1 MKPPFTDSRILQTPK
16 AGSVMVLGLLFV
28 CGAAAAQDTSRIEQ
42 IDAAAGQNGRT
53 APIEQV
59 SSSTSTRT
67 ILAPPRPVAPPP
79 LEQLS
84 SDADRVSPTRQLT
97 DADRDAKAP
106 VQLYEGGPTAQPPQ
120 ALSQRSE
127 GRTGSVTP
135 VEGDD
140 ACDAAEA
147 DTPEKAKL
155 CRRVIETRAAEF
167 RRPDPTQLSPEQRLL
182 IQQRLREGSTTA
194 SATRRLVSDGD
205 ADSMEGLAV
214 ASIVL
219 GSPQSR
225 EERPVDP
232 AEEAAADA
240 AAALV
245 TAIIGQTSPTPTP
258 D

>member
-1 MKPPFTDSRILQTPK
+1 MKQPFSILRTTK
-16 AGSVMVLGLLFV
+16 AGSMLALGLLFV
-28 CGAAAAQDTSRIEQ
+28 CGSAAAQNTASRIEQ
-42 IDAAAGQNGRT
+42 IDAASGQNEPT

-59 SSSTSTRT
+59 SSPTPTRT
-67 ILAPPRPVAPPP
+67 IIAPPPVASPP

-84 SDADRVSPTRQLT
+84 SGADAVSPTRQLT

-106 VQLYEGGPTAQPPQ
+106 VQLYKGGPTAQPPQ

-127 GRTGSVTP
+127 GRTGAVTP

-140 ACDAAEA
+140 ACDAAEE
-147 DTPEKAKL
+147 DTPEKAEL

-167 RRPDPTQLSPEQRLL
+167 RRPDPNQLSPEQRLL
-182 IQQRLREGSTTA
+182 VQQRLREGTTTA

-219 GSPQSR
+219 GSPQPT
-225 EERPVDP
+225 EKRPLDP
-232 AEEAAADA
+232 AEEAAVDA

-245 TAIIGQTSPTPTP
+245 TAIIGQTSPGPTP